1 MCIRDRAI
9 KQHNIERKCIVK
21 SMDNFFYSLGDLND
35 LNIFLMSDHGSRI
48 KKDKRSSL
56 SNIFAHKH
64 FNMDTPLK
72 ISIEKISQEIFRK
85 KFDE

>member
-1 MCIRDRAI
+1 M
-9 KQHNIERKCIVK
+9 E
-21 SMDNFFYSLGDLND
+21 NFLQSLGNLND
-35 LNIFLMSDHGSRI
+35 LNIFLISDHGSRI

-56 SNIFAHKH
+56 SNIFAHKY
-64 FNMDTPLK
+64 FNIDTPLK